1 MKNLIFFALIL
12 MGKFCAAQNDYKNTI
27 DESMSRLVVSFP
39 NPLINFQY
47 ERKINEEMSVLAK
60 TGLAFSIGASGL
72 VSNGK
77 VVSQVSS
84 LSSLEYRYYYNK
96 KRRQRQGKSIRNFSA
111 WYIGLEP
118 YLKSNSIASIN
129 EGKRINNGSAGVFL
143 NLGVQKQSSKNLYG
157 AFYIGY
163 APFATKLSAYNDATG
178 KLERLLLNFSLGI
191 VL

>member
-1 MKNLIFFALIL
+1 MKNLIFFVLVLI
-12 MGKFCAAQNDYKNTI
+12 GKFCYGQNDYKNTI
-27 DESMSRLVVSFP
+27 DESMSRLVVSLP
-39 NPLINFQY
+39 NPILNFQY
-47 ERKINEEMSVLAK
+47 ERKINEQMSALAK

-77 VVSQVSS
+77 IISQVSS
-84 LSSLEYRYYYNK
+84 FSSLEYRYYYNK
-96 KRRQRQGKSIRNFSA
+96 NRRQRLGKSIRNFSA
-111 WYIGLEP
+111 WYIGVEP

-157 AFYIGY
+157 AFYIGL
-163 APFATKLSAYNDATG
+163 APFTTTLSAYT
-178 KLERLLLNFSLGI
+178 KTTSSFERVWLNFSLGI